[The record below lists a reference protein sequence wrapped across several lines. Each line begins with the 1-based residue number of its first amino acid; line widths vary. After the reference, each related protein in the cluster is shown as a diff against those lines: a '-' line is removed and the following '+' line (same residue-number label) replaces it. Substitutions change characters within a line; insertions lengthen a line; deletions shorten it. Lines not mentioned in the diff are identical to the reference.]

1 MLIPKQFCPDVTQS
15 QNIFRILLTIFP
27 PWIAYEYATV
37 DDNYIY
43 KGFGDPSFI
52 GFHFILSSQHEV
64 LGEAPYMVAEI
75 NYKLWGIFYL
85 ILVLIGF
92 LMILFLWVI
101 KIYGSKKSR

>member
-1 MLIPKQFCPDVTQS
+1 MQDYLEYDD
-15 QNIFRILLTIFP
+15 QNKKRFNNENAKRL
-27 PWIAYEYATV
+27 

-43 KGFGDPSFI
+43 KGFGDQSFI

-85 ILVLIGF
+85 ILLLIGF

-101 KIYGSKKSR
+101 KVYGSKKSK